1 MWTLKIVELSFNKA
15 LELSVS
21 FNHRLFTC
29 TIAVG
34 SGDSRLIHSI
44 NRGY

>member
-1 MWTLKIVELSFNKA
+1 VWTLKIVELSFNKT

-29 TIAVG
+29 TIAVRSDDLG
-34 SGDSRLIHSI
+34 LIHSI
-44 NRGY
+44 NKGY